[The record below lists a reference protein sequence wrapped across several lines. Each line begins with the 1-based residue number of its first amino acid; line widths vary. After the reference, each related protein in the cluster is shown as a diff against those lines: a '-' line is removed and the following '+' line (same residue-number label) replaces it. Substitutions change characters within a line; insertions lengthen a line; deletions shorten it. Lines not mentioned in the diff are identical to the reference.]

1 MRRSGSSRFVTANG
15 PRKLLPNCIS
25 NPSASGNGTGRVE
38 VGSAP
43 GFAGVRDTKNREA
56 GHIAVPAEQWTAF
69 LDDVK
74 AGKFD
79 LS

>member
-1 MRRSGSSRFVTANG
+1 MNS
-15 PRKLLPNCIS
+15 KLEFS
-25 NPSASGNGTGRVE
+25 AWKKAQASGNGTGCVE

-43 GFAGVRDTKNREA
+43 GFAGVRDTKDREA
-56 GHIAVPAEQWTAF
+56 GHIAVPAAQWTAF